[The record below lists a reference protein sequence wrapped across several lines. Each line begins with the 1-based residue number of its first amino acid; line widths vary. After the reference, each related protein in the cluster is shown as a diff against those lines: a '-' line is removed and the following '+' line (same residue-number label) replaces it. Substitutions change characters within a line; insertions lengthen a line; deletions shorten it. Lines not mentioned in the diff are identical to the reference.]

1 MAVLSLP
8 SASRTRGRGTGRT
21 GRATP
26 GGERTQHASTG
37 MHVIARRSSIAAHA
51 ESCPSCR
58 RRPISAAISPHRRH
72 TPLASDRIQSC
83 EARHRQRAR
92 PILRKAPH
100 APLANLASG
109 PRAQH
114 GPLTRPL
121 SAPSSG
127 VDSITREDL
136 VARGRT
142 SPHDIASHERMPA
155 SGATHHSHD
164 HSESPAKSEE
174 AEAAGVSRRLQPR
187 APGGELGRGGEW
199 TEHSNGT
206 RRRRE
211 GAQGLGSHAP
221 PLGCGLPSPN
231 TQLKCARSSLPPP
244 PLAPN
249 KTGASLAGRRSSA
262 RSVVV
267 GEP

>member
-1 MAVLSLP
+1 VAVLSLP

-164 HSESPAKSEE
+164 HSESP
-174 AEAAGVSRRLQPR
+174 
-187 APGGELGRGGEW
+187 
-199 TEHSNGT
+199 
-206 RRRRE
+206 
-211 GAQGLGSHAP
+211 